1 MNTPKTILAV
11 LLAATAIGA
20 GAQTTGVTQ
29 GQPATGATYRPSLDG
44 QQTTTPAPTIDMRPM
59 TQEEKA
65 TGRQEPS
72 RLKDIDPATHPAPQN
87 VRPQPVPMPR
97 PQDTQAVPASTRI
110 TPTPTPTP
118 APTTAPA
125 PVGPTSRPVSAC
137 TGATC
142 TDASGATTAGQVGNA
157 SVNSEGRL
165 CNRTGN
171 TMQCF

>member
-1 MNTPKTILAV
+1 MNNYKAMLAV
-11 LLAATAIGA
+11 MLAATAFGA

-44 QQTTTPAPTIDMRPM
+44 QETSTPAPTIDMRPM
-59 TQEEKA
+59 TETEKA

-72 RLKDIDPATHPAPQN
+72 RLKDIDPATHPQPQN
-87 VRPQPVPMPR
+87 VRPQPTVMPPAR
-97 PQDTQAVPASTRI
+97 DSQAAPPSARAPLPA
-110 TPTPTPTP
+110 PTPTP
-118 APTTAPA
+118 ATAPA
-125 PVGPTSRPVSAC
+125 PVGPTSTPVSAC

-142 TDASGATTAGQVGNA
+142 TDASGATTTGQVGNA
-157 SVNSEGRL
+157 SVNSAGRL

>member
-110 TPTPTPTP
+110 TPTPTP

>member
-44 QQTTTPAPTIDMRPM
+44 QQTTAPAPTIDMRPM

-97 PQDTQAVPASTRI
+97 PQDTQAVPAEAYCIRATGRDGQ
-110 TPTPTPTP
+110 P
-118 APTTAPA
+118 ASDALLARLDRAVEQFAPWLSQA
-125 PVGPTSRPVSAC
+125 QAAQTSA
-137 TGATC
+137 A
-142 TDASGATTAGQVGNA
+142 
-157 SVNSEGRL
+157 
-165 CNRTGN
+165 
-171 TMQCF
+171 

>member
-20 GAQTTGVTQ
+20 GAQTTGTTQ

-44 QQTTTPAPTIDMRPM
+44 QQATAPAPTIDMRPM

-87 VRPQPVPMPR
+87 VRPQPSPVPMPR
-97 PQDTQAVPASTRI
+97 PQDSQAVPPSARI
-110 TPTPTPTP
+110 TPAP
-118 APTTAPA
+118 ATAPA
-125 PVGPTSRPVSAC
+125 PVGPSARPVSAC

>member
-1 MNTPKTILAV
+1 MNTSKAILAV
-11 LLAATAIGA
+11 LLAATACGA
-20 GAQTTGVTQ
+20 VAQTTGATQ

-44 QQTTTPAPTIDMRPM
+44 QQTSTPAPTIDMRPM
-59 TQEEKA
+59 TEAEKA

-97 PQDTQAVPASTRI
+97 PQDSQVVPPSTRV
-110 TPTPTPTP
+110 TPTPTPT
-118 APTTAPA
+118 AAPA
-125 PVGPTSRPVSAC
+125 PVGPTSSPVSAC

-157 SVNSEGRL
+157 SVNSAGRL